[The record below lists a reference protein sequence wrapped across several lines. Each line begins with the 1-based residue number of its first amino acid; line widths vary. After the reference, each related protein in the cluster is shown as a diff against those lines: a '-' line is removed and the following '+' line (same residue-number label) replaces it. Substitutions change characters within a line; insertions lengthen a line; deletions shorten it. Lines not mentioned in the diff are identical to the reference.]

1 MEHQMKRLL
10 VGRLLAGIVLAV
22 SAMALSPTAAYAQ
35 DISGTWQGT
44 LETQGKQLRIVFR
57 ITNENN
63 GFRAVGF
70 SPDQGNQQI
79 PVSVAQQGTAVT
91 LTMVALNAKFEG
103 RLAADG
109 ASITGTFTQGAPTNL
124 ILRRATPET
133 AWSIPEP
140 PPPPK
145 LMVNPDPK
153 FEVATIKPTPPDFQG
168 RFITIKGRTM
178 VTGNTTL
185 ERLIT
190 FAYNL
195 HPQQIIGAPK
205 WVADTPYDIQG
216 QPEGEGQPSD
226 QQWRTMLKKLMADR
240 FQLTFHQEKR
250 ELPAYVLTALP
261 GGHKMNKSG
270 GDPNGLPGMFF
281 RGLGNLPAINANM
294 NDFANL
300 LQGTVLDR
308 PVVDKTG
315 IAGRFDF
322 TIRWTPDETQ
332 FAGRG
337 GQAPPAPAGQD
348 PPPGLFTAI
357 QEQLGLKLESTRA
370 PVEVFVIDKV
380 EPPSA
385 N

>member
-1 MEHQMKRLL
+1 MKR
-10 VGRLLAGIVLAV
+10 VLAGLSVVAVLAL
-22 SAMALSPTAAYAQ
+22 SAIVVHAQ

-44 LETQGKQLRIVFR
+44 IDQNGKQLRVAFR
-57 ITNENN
+57 IANADN
-63 GFRAVGF
+63 GFRATGF
-70 SPDQGNQQI
+70 SIDQGGGGI
-79 PVSVAQQGTAVT
+79 PVSVTQQGTLVT
-91 LTMVALNAKFEG
+91 LTMVTLNARFEG
-103 RLAADG
+103 RLGPDG
-109 ASITGTFTQGAPTNL
+109 ATLTGTFTQGGPPTSL
-124 ILRRATPET
+124 VLRRATPET

-145 LMVNPDPK
+145 PMVNPDPK

-185 ERLIT
+185 ERLMT

-205 WVADTPYDIQG
+205 WVAETAYDIQG

-226 QQWRTMLKKLMADR
+226 QQWRTMLRKLMADR
-240 FQLTFHQEKR
+240 FQLAFHRETR

-281 RGLGNLPAINANM
+281 RGLGNLPAVNANM

-300 LQGTVLDR
+300 LQSTVLDR

-322 TIRWTPDETQ
+322 TIRWTPDESQ
-332 FAGRG
+332 FGGRG
-337 GQAPPAPAGQD
+337 GQPPPPPAGQD
-348 PPPGLFTAI
+348 PPPGLFTAL
-357 QEQLGLKLESTRA
+357 QEQLGLKLESIRA
-370 PVEVFVIDKV
+370 PVDVLVVDKV
-380 EPPSA
+380 EPPSP

>member
-1 MEHQMKRLL
+1 MKWLL
-10 VGRLLAGIVLAV
+10 TVAAMML
-22 SAMALSPTAAYAQ
+22 SATAAYAQ

-44 LETQGKQLRIVFR
+44 LENAGKQMRVVFR

-63 GFRAVGF
+63 GFRAVAF
-70 SPDQGNQQI
+70 SIDQGNQTI

-91 LTMVALNAKFEG
+91 LTMVVLNAKYEG
-103 RLAADG
+103 RLAPDG
-109 ASITGTFTQGAPTNL
+109 ASMTGTFTQGGPPTNL

-145 LMVNPDPK
+145 PMANPDPS
-153 FEVATIKPTPPDFQG
+153 FEVATVKLTPPDFQG
-168 RFITIKGRTM
+168 RYFTVKGRSF
-178 VTGNTTL
+178 VTANTTL
-185 ERLIT
+185 AALVT
-190 FAYNL
+190 FAYNI
-195 HPQQIIGAPK
+195 HPEQIIGAPK
-205 WVADTPYDIQG
+205 WMTDTAYDIQG
-216 QPEGEGQPSD
+216 QPEGDGQPSD
-226 QQWRTMLKKLMADR
+226 TQWRTMLKKLLAER
-240 FQLTFHQEKR
+240 FQFAFHRETK

-261 GGHKMNKSG
+261 AGHKLNKSG

-281 RGLGNLPAINANM
+281 RGLGTLPAVNANM
-294 NDFANL
+294 SDFANL
-300 LQGTVLDR
+300 LQAVVLDR

-315 IAGRFDF
+315 ITGRYDF

-332 FAGRG
+332 FSGRG
-337 GQAPPAPAGQD
+337 GQAPPPPAGQD

-370 PVEVFVIDKV
+370 PIEVFVIDKV

>member
-1 MEHQMKRLL
+1 MSRLW
-10 VGRLLAGIVLAV
+10 AGIVLAV
-22 SAMALSPTAAYAQ
+22 ATTALGTTPASAQ

-44 LETQGKQLRIVFR
+44 LEATGKQLRVAFR
-57 ITNENN
+57 ITNADN
-63 GFRAVGF
+63 GFRATGF
-70 SPDQGNQQI
+70 SLDQGGQF
-79 PVSVAQQGTAVT
+79 PVSVAQQGRAVT
-91 LTMVALNAKFEG
+91 LTMVTINGKFEG
-103 RLAADG
+103 RLEPDG
-109 ASITGTFTQGAPTNL
+109 ATITGVVTQGGTPTNL
-124 ILRRATPET
+124 VLRRATPET

-145 LMVNPDPK
+145 PMVSADPK
-153 FEVATIKPTPPDFQG
+153 FEVATIKLTPPEFQG

-185 ERLIT
+185 ERLLT
-190 FAYNL
+190 FAYAL

-205 WVADTPYDIQG
+205 WVAETAYDIQG

-226 QQWRTMLKKLMADR
+226 QQWRAMLRKLFAER
-240 FQLTFHQEKR
+240 FQLAFHRETR

-261 GGHKMNKSG
+261 GGHKMNRSG

-281 RGLGNLPAINANM
+281 RGAGNLPAVNANM

-300 LQGTVLDR
+300 LQGAVLDR

-315 IAGRFDF
+315 ITGRFDF
-322 TIRWTPDETQ
+322 TIQWTPDESQ
-332 FAGRG
+332 FGGRG
-337 GQAPPAPAGQD
+337 GQPPPAPAGQD

-370 PVEVFVIDKV
+370 PVDVFVIDKV